1 MSADPQTAVVVD
13 VADAPLAERIER
25 LLAAA
30 SIASLASAGP
40 PGGRPDLVVSTRPA
54 ALAALGWAPPGPADS
69 GLAAD
74 VGLIVIGCQDPV
86 ADAELGPDF
95 SDRELV
101 LACRL
106 LGQAVH
112 WRRKALHT
120 AATGREL
127 QRLAHTDALTH
138 VANRR
143 AWDIELPRRLAEAQS
158 AGQAVAMAV
167 FDVDH
172 FKPVNDGLGHTAG
185 DTVLAAIGRGL
196 ADSLRSGDF
205 VARLGGDEFGLLLVG
220 SFDEPAALRIVE
232 RVRKYAMSG
241 LASFVPGPISITAGC
256 TAAAPGVHTP
266 VADLFAAADQALRD
280 AKQAGRNRTFFRPL
294 G

>member
-1 MSADPQTAVVVD
+1 M
-13 VADAPLAERIER
+13 
-25 LLAAA
+25 
-30 SIASLASAGP
+30 
-40 PGGRPDLVVSTRPA
+40 
-54 ALAALGWAPPGPADS
+54 
-69 GLAAD
+69 
-74 VGLIVIGCQDPV
+74 GLIVIGCQDPV

-143 AWDIELPRRLAEAQS
+143 AWDIELPRRLAEAQA

-241 LASFVPGPISITAGC
+241 LASVVPGPISITAGC
-256 TAAAPGVHTP
+256 TAAALGVHTP